1 MNFNPFKVELRNFL
15 VFTFCAQ
22 TYLMTFL
29 DQYSKKPSDE
39 FTTPPQ
45 EKGLPMMVVYTKQYP
60 NFRQSK
66 SKGLIKI
73 SSYEIIYNEKD

>member
-22 TYLMTFL
+22 THLMTFL
-29 DQYSKKPSDE
+29 DQYSKKPSDK

-45 EKGLPMMVVYTKQYP
+45 GKGLPTVVVYTKQYP
-60 NFRQSK
+60 NFRPSK
-66 SKGLIKI
+66 SKGLMDI
-73 SSYEIIYNEKD
+73 